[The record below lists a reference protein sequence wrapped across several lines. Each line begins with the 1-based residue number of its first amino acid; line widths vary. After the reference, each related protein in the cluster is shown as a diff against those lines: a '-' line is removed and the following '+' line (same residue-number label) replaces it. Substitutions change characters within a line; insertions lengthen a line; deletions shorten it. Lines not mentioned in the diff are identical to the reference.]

1 MAIPPY
7 IAFWGIDSGQRHS
20 VGGADYGTVRAA
32 AFMGLQLLAVRRS
45 SEAAEARSSSG
56 GGEANGHAA
65 AAHAAP
71 GECTTRLG
79 AVICFCMAC
88 KFY

>member
-1 MAIPPY
+1 
-7 IAFWGIDSGQRHS
+7 
-20 VGGADYGTVRAA
+20 
-32 AFMGLQLLAVRRS
+32 MGLQLLAVRRS
-45 SEAAEARSSSG
+45 SEAAEARRSSG